1 MKAGKPLIPA
11 RLKAGWERQARRID
25 ALSLRERVIL
35 LLSLV
40 AVLAAVFDTL
50 VLTPMT
56 QRATLR
62 AGAQLQQSA
71 EVANLREQFVQAS
84 RATAADPAHPLR
96 MRFDAAQQERQQ
108 LDAALRQGGTLR
120 SAEDLAPVLQR
131 LLDRQPDLVLERFR
145 LLGEPPAGQSAAS
158 APSGL
163 PATLPGMRWQAM
175 ELQVQGRY
183 ADLQRYLQALETEL
197 PGLRWGEIR
206 ITTGAPDEAPRLLAQ
221 VFLLKV
227 QP

>member
-1 MKAGKPLIPA
+1 M
-11 RLKAGWERQARRID
+11 
-25 ALSLRERVIL
+25 
-35 LLSLV
+35 
-40 AVLAAVFDTL
+40 
-50 VLTPMT
+50 
-56 QRATLR
+56 
-62 AGAQLQQSA
+62 
-71 EVANLREQFVQAS
+71 REQFVQAS

-131 LLDRQPDLVLERFR
+131 LLDRQPGLVLERFR